1 MYGLQRITSD
11 KGTALD
17 PRHRLGNAHTGQ
29 RGAVVENHSGNHTDT
44 ISDGGL
50 NQIVAV
56 AEQLIAQTLNA
67 AGERDAL
74 QLPAVEERRTSDI
87 GHRAGDGDIGQL
99 GATERGSSDFLH
111 AVRDLESALHRSGIE
126 QKFLARGIYDVVLI
140 EIAGIPLRH
149 GDRTCHEKKRF
160 GGNIRHTGR
169 NIKTLQSSAPVK
181 GILPDAL
188 HRVGDHDGFQIVAV
202 IKRAIADLLHAGGDG
217 IGLRP
222 IRTHQCI
229 EILDQPRLLRIEQR
243 VVLQHKSPVVGRER
257 HGGFAPVERVALHR
271 GKAAAE
277 MEGLHIPAVTECAF
291 FNGRHTVRDDH
302 IDKLRLPERTSPNG
316 HDAVRNGD
324 LGNTTP
330 GECIVADGGQ
340 CAGQLGRS
348 QVVAIAECVA
358 AHGGDAGLDDHS
370 VDLAAKIPPRRLLVA
385 HGAGSADGHGAVVSQ
400 HPSYAAVLDAACA
413 AAAAG
418 DLCRFRCFR
427 DLRRFRCF
435 RDLRRFRCFRDLRR
449 PSCVVQPQRQQRGDH
464 HQRQQQG

>member
-11 KGTALD
+11 KGTVLD
-17 PRHRLGNAHTGQ
+17 QRHRPGNAHTGQ
-29 RGAVVENHSGNHTDT
+29 CGAVVEHHSGNHTDT

-56 AEQLIAQTLNA
+56 GEQLIAHALNT
-67 AGERDAL
+67 AGERNAL
-74 QLPAVEERRTSDI
+74 QLPAVEECRISDI

-99 GATERGSSDFLH
+99 SATERGSSDLLH

-126 QKFLARGIYDVVLI
+126 QKFLARGIYDAVLI

-149 GDRTCHEKKRF
+149 GDRTYHEKKRF

-169 NIKTLQSSAPVK
+169 NLKTLQSSAPVK
-181 GILPDAL
+181 GILPNAL
-188 HRVGDHDGFQIVAV
+188 HRVGDHNGFQIVAA
-202 IKRAIADLLHAGGDG
+202 IKRAAADLLNAGGDG
-217 IGLRP
+217 IGLRS
-222 IRTHQCI
+222 IRICRAL

-243 VVLQHKSPVVGRER
+243 VVLQHKSPVVDGER
-257 HGGFAPVERVALHR
+257 HSDFAPVERIPLHR

-277 MEGLHIPAVTECAF
+277 IEGLHLLAVAECALP
-291 FNGRHTVRDDH
+291 NGRHTVRDDH
-302 IDKLRLPERTSPNG
+302 IDKLRFLKRTSPNG

-358 AHGGDAGLDDHS
+358 AHGGDARLDDHS

-400 HPSYAAVLDAACA
+400 HPSYAAVIDAACA

-418 DLCRFRCFR
+418 DLC
-427 DLRRFRCF
+427 
-435 RDLRRFRCFRDLRR
+435 RFRCFRDLRR